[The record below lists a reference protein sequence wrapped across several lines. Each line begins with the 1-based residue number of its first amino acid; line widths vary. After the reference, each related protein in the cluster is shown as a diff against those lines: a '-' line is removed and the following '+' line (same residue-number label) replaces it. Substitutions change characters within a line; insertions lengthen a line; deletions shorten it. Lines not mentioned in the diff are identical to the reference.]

1 MEPELVPWWFPLE
14 DPPECPPDEP
24 LDEALVFDVDPPD
37 VCLVADERGFRG
49 VSTAAS
55 WALCVS
61 AVGLAAE
68 IVPGTVARPTVPDAE
83 LEVPASKPETS
94 SLVIAPELTATVP
107 RPTPVVAVIPSR
119 RNVPCMFMLSV
130 SPVSEDQTTTFGK
143 ETSKVSMSLVHG
155 RADSTLSWHSRNMTI
170 LLVEDDRAIAD
181 ALVDGLRDNG
191 YAVTHVVSGK
201 EAIEKVRGGGITAVI
216 LDLGLPD
223 IDGTE
228 VCRQIR
234 VFSHVP
240 IIVASARETEMDRV
254 NVLDMGADDYVVKPF
269 GIKELVAR
277 IQAVVR
283 RATGTVAPITHIE
296 VGSLVID
303 SKARTVMLGGVS
315 VSLTPKEFDLLEYLA
330 REPGTVFR
338 RTDILRDVWKTTW
351 YGTTKTLDAHVAS
364 IRKKL
369 GNPEWVESVRGVGF
383 TVKELP

>member
-1 MEPELVPWWFPLE
+1 MDEPAEEPADEPPVLE
-14 DPPECPPDEP
+14 DDP
-24 LDEALVFDVDPPD
+24 LDVLRVPD
-37 VCLVADERGFRG
+37 DRGLRA
-49 VSTAAS
+49 VSSETS
-55 WALCVS
+55 WTPCVS
-61 AVGLAAE
+61 AVGLAEE
-68 IVPGTVARPTVPDAE
+68 IVAGAVAPLTVPEAE
-83 LEVPASKPETS
+83 LVVPASKPETS
-94 SLVIAPELTATVP
+94 SLLIAPELTATVP
-107 RPTPVVAVIPSR
+107 RPTPVVAVMPR
-119 RNVPCMFMLSV
+119 RRKVPCMFMSLV
-130 SPVSEDQTTTFGK
+130 SLPTDGHTTRFGK
-143 ETSKVSMSLVHG
+143 ETSKVSIWMAFGQTYSDV
-155 RADSTLSWHSRNMTI
+155 SWHSRTMTI

-191 YAVTHVVSGK
+191 YAVTHVVSGQ
-201 EAIEKVRGGGITAVI
+201 EAITKVRAGGITAVV

-234 VFSHVP
+234 IFSHVP

-254 NVLDMGADDYVVKPF
+254 NALDMGADDYVVKPF

-283 RATGTVAPITHIE
+283 RSTGTVAPVTHIQ

-303 SKARTVMLGGVS
+303 SKARTVVLGMDAVA
-315 VSLTPKEFDLLEYLA
+315 LTPKEFDLLEYLA

-369 GNPEWVESVRGVGF
+369 GNPDWVESVRGVGF
-383 TVKELP
+383 TVKAQP